1 MNIVWATSEAA
12 PYAKTG
18 GLADVSYS
26 LPYAL
31 AENGHNVSVFM
42 PYYPQVMAEK
52 CDDTVCVH
60 ELLGVPFGEGNEE
73 WARIRRHKVSENLS
87 FYFIEYDRFFD
98 RPKLYDWDGNEYSD
112 NAERF
117 IFLSRAIMQAVL
129 ALEIKVDV
137 LHSNDWHTALCS
149 VYLKSAL
156 YNKFE
161 NFQQTKSII
170 TIHNIGYQGV
180 FSKAN
185 LYWTGLGWDYFNVH
199 CFEFYDKLNFL
210 KAGVLTSDMVTTVSP
225 TYAEE
230 ILSPEYGFG
239 LEHPLQHR
247 AVQGKLR
254 GIINGIDVLEW
265 DPETDKLLPFNF
277 SHKDL
282 SGKVLCKAA
291 LQKEFGLEV
300 RADVPIYGVVSRLAE
315 QKGLDVFI
323 ACLDKMLEED
333 DAQFVIVGSGEKW
346 QEVALADY
354 AKAYPDRFG
363 CHIGYSNKLA
373 HLVEAGS
380 DFFVMPSRYEPCGL
394 NQMYS
399 MKYGTVPIVRSTGGL
414 EDTVSN
420 YSVENIDSATGFKF
434 YDLYPDALRETMRWA
449 ASVYRNDS
457 SAFEKVI
464 KNGMRSDFSW
474 HHTAVE
480 YEDLYQHANTKF
492 R

>member
-42 PYYPQVMAEK
+42 PYYPQVMGDRCA
-52 CDDTVCVH
+52 DTELVY
-60 ELLGVPFGEGNEE
+60 ELLGVPFGEGSEQ
-73 WARIRRHKVSENLS
+73 WARIRRHKVNENLS
-87 FYFIEYDRFFD
+87 FYFIEHDQFYD
-98 RPKLYDWDGNEYSD
+98 RPKLYDWGGSEYTD

-129 ALEIKVDV
+129 ALDIKVDV
-137 LHSNDWHTALCS
+137 LHANDWHTALCN
-149 VYLKSAL
+149 VYVKSHL
-156 YNKFE
+156 YNSYS
-161 NFQQTKSII
+161 NFSDTKSIM

-180 FSKAN
+180 FNKSN
-185 LYWTGLGWDYFNVH
+185 LYWTGLGWDYFNFQ
-199 CFEFYDKLNFL
+199 CLEFFDQLNFL
-210 KAGVLTSDMVTTVSP
+210 KAGVLSSDMVTTVSP

-230 ILSPEYGFG
+230 ILSREYGFN
-239 LEHPLQHR
+239 LQNALQHR

-254 GIINGIDVLEW
+254 GIINGIDTQEW
-265 DPETDKLLPFNF
+265 NPEIDNLLPHNY
-277 SHKDL
+277 SHEDL
-282 SGKVLCKAA
+282 SGKALCKEE
-291 LQKEFGLEV
+291 LQREFGLEE
-300 RADVPIYGVVSRLAE
+300 RADVPVYGVVSRLAD

-323 ACLDKMLEED
+323 ESIDEMLRED
-333 DAQFVIVGSGEKW
+333 NVQFVVVGSGEKW
-346 QEVALADY
+346 QEDALANY
-354 AKAYPDRFG
+354 ARMYPGKFG
-363 CHIGYSNKLA
+363 AFIGYNNKLA

-420 YSVENIDSATGFKF
+420 YSASNLNNATGFKF
-434 YDLYPDALRETMRWA
+434 YDLYAAALRDTMRWA
-449 ASVYRNDS
+449 ASIYKYDKP
-457 SAFEKVI
+457 ALEQLI
-464 KNGMRSDFSW
+464 INGMTTDFSW
-474 HHTAVE
+474 HSTAVE
-480 YEDLYQHANTKF
+480 YEELYKHANKRF
-492 R
+492 

>member
-52 CDDTVCVH
+52 CADTEVVY
-60 ELLGVPFGEGNEE
+60 ELLGVPFGQGNEE
-73 WARIRRHKVSENLS
+73 WASIRQHKISENLS
-87 FYFIEYDRFFD
+87 FYFIEYNTFFN
-98 RPKLYDWDGNEYSD
+98 RPKLYDMDGSEFSD

-137 LHSNDWHTALCS
+137 LHANDWHTALCN
-149 VYLKSAL
+149 VYVKSDL
-156 YNKFE
+156 YKGYS
-161 NFQQTKSII
+161 NFSQTKSIM

-180 FSKAN
+180 FDKSN
-185 LYWTGLGWDYFNVH
+185 LYWTGLNWDYFNVH
-199 CFEFYDKLNFL
+199 CLEFYDQLNFL
-210 KAGVLTSDMVTTVSP
+210 KAGVMMSDMVTTVSP

-230 ILSPEYGFG
+230 ILSPEYSFG
-239 LEHPLQHR
+239 LDHPLQHR
-247 AVQGKLR
+247 AAHGKLR
-254 GIINGIDVLEW
+254 GIINGIDINEW
-265 DPETDKLLPFNF
+265 SPETDKLIPHNF

-282 SGKVLCKAA
+282 SGKALCKME
-291 LQKEFGLEV
+291 LQKEFGLPNKP
-300 RADVPIYGVVSRLAE
+300 DVPLYGVVSRLAE

-323 ACLDKMLEED
+323 DCIDAMLKED
-333 DAQFVIVGSGEKW
+333 DVQFVVIGSGDKQLEN
-346 QEVALADY
+346 ALLGY
-354 AKAYPDRFG
+354 AKAYPAKFA
-363 CHIGYSNKLA
+363 CHIGYNNKLA
-373 HLVEAGS
+373 HMVEAGS

-399 MKYGTVPIVRSTGGL
+399 MSYGTLPIVRATGGL
-414 EDTVSN
+414 EDTVTC
-420 YSVENIDSATGFKF
+420 YSTGNIDAATGFKLF
-434 YDLYPDALRETMRWA
+434 DLFPDALRETMRWA
-449 ASVYRNDS
+449 ASVYRNEKP
-457 SAFEKVI
+457 AFEKMI
-464 KNGMRSDFSW
+464 INGMSTDFSW

-480 YEDLYQHANTKF
+480 YEELYDHANTEY
-492 R
+492 

>member
-42 PYYPQVMAEK
+42 PYYPQVMGDK
-52 CDDTVCVH
+52 CDDTECVYK
-60 ELLGVPFGEGNEE
+60 LLGVPFGDSNEE
-73 WARIRRHKVSENLS
+73 WASIRQHKISENLS
-87 FYFIEYDRFFD
+87 FYFIEFDRYFD

-129 ALEIKVDV
+129 ALDIQVDV
-137 LHSNDWHTALCS
+137 LHANDWHTALCN
-149 VYLKSAL
+149 VYLKSDL
-156 YNKFE
+156 YNSYE
-161 NFQQTKSII
+161 NFSRTKSII

-180 FSKAN
+180 FKKSN

-199 CFEFYDKLNFL
+199 CFEFYDQLNLL

-230 ILSPEYGFG
+230 ILTRDYGFS
-239 LEHPLQHR
+239 LERALQHR

-254 GIINGIDVLEW
+254 GILNGIDVIEW
-265 DPETDKLLPFNF
+265 DPETDKLLPYNF
-277 SHKDL
+277 SDKDL
-282 SGKVLCKAA
+282 TGKAQCKAA
-291 LQKEFGLEV
+291 LQEEFGLPV
-300 RADVPIYGVVSRLAE
+300 RPDVPIYGVVSRLAH

-323 ACLDKMLEED
+323 ECIDDMLKED
-333 DAQFVIVGSGEKW
+333 DVQFVIIGSGETW
-346 QEVALADY
+346 QETALSDY
-354 AKAYPDRFG
+354 AKAYPDKFG
-363 CHIGYSNKLA
+363 AHIGYSNKLA

-414 EDTVSN
+414 EDTVNN
-420 YSVENIDSATGFKF
+420 YSAGNINKATGFKF
-434 YDLYPDALRETMRWA
+434 YDLYPAALRDTLRWA
-449 ASVYRNDS
+449 GSVYRNDKP
-457 SAFEKVI
+457 AFAKMVT
-464 KNGMRSDFSW
+464 NGMKMDFSW

-480 YEDLYQHANTKF
+480 YEELYQHANSRF
-492 R
+492 